1 MSHHTLLE
9 VGDVTVH
16 NGWTLHCAD
25 VVANSNAAEDDK
37 EDRYAF
43 SVAYVDARVELR
55 EDVLPSSKTNGNAR
69 HVAMKTGGSPSRGDN
84 EGMWSFRSLVG
95 EVEPRTRFRHPMVP
109 TVWSP
114 EQKDHTK

>member
-1 MSHHTLLE
+1 MIPFYDPVFRLESRLSPRLEGRYDQVSHHTLLE

-69 HVAMKTGGSPSRGDN
+69 HAAMQTGGSPSRGDN
-84 EGMWSFRSLVG
+84 KGMWSF
-95 EVEPRTRFRHPMVP
+95 
-109 TVWSP
+109 
-114 EQKDHTK
+114 